1 MDRQANNAQ
10 STGCGGT
17 QFQPCWALRPGAT
30 PPTWPQAQEKQ
41 DSSRFAFSGASGKY
55 KTACLGGGC
64 ADGSAVLRMKDSDTG
79 QRGLNATPVNL

>member
-1 MDRQANNAQ
+1 MHKVQGVEEPSVSPAGR
-10 STGCGGT
+10 
-17 QFQPCWALRPGAT
+17 
-30 PPTWPQAQEKQ
+30 
-41 DSSRFAFSGASGKY
+41 SGQVQCHQHGPRLKRSKIPLGLHSVGSQGKD